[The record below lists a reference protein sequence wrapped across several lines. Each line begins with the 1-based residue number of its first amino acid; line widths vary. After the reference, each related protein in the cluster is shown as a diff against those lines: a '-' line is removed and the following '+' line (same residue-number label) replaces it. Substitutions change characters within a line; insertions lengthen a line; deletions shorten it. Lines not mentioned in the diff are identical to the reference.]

1 MDQSKL
7 KPALI
12 SGVIFGII
20 SVIPL
25 VGALNCVCC
34 AWLLVCGIVA
44 VKMFISNNPSPVS
57 SSEGATVGALAGAVA
72 GIISNMVSWTINI
85 VKMRGASTEQIRQ
98 EFEKALSQQ
107 PNLTAEQYDQVIK
120 IMDIILGS
128 LPLFIIL
135 FFLVGVIIMTIFGAL
150 GGVIGVKIFNKGKT
164 PPPNVP
170 YGQSFGE
177 GPKSSYPI
185 NQ

>member
-12 SGVIFGII
+12 SGVIFGIV

-85 VKMRGASTEQIRQ
+85 VKMRDLSTEQIRQ
-98 EFEKALSQQ
+98 EFEKALAQQ

-135 FFLVGVIIMTIFGAL
+135 FFLVGIIIMTIFGAL
-150 GGVIGVKIFNKGKT
+150 GGVIGVKLFKGKT

-177 GPKSSYPI
+177 GPKSSYPM